1 MLTEQNGKDM
11 SADQSRP
18 SKTACMSSG
27 DHEAANTS
35 AISRW
40 LKESARQGPWSTVA
54 KMNGTTAGAGEPKWE
69 L

>member
-1 MLTEQNGKDM
+1 MFSEQNGKDM
-11 SADQSRP
+11 SADQSRLK
-18 SKTACMSSG
+18 KTACMSSEH
-27 DHEAANTS
+27 HEAANPS

-54 KMNGTTAGAGEPKWE
+54 KMNGTSAGAGEPKWE